1 MKTSGRRRGR
11 KEGGRKSTKMEFIN
25 LSLVNLQTE
34 ERNVI
39 EVKGEFVTPQTE
51 GAAEVE
57 PAVAPAVEPEQDV
70 EPERETPLSRKK
82 ARKSLSSK
90 WSAKWR
96 TKWTVTSR
104 RLKFRKSPPKTNL
117 ELEFVTPQTEGAAEV
132 EPEVAPEVEPEQ
144 EVQPE
149 QETPLLRSSRYVCD
163 TCKKK
168 FTYQKNWMKHSC
180 GTPIPPEE
188 LRCELCGTEFTQKN
202 NKRRHMRSKH
212 ENPAHFSCE
221 YCKKTYSRADNCKAH
236 IKVCPLKLSD
246 LE

>member
-11 KEGGRKSTKMEFIN
+11 KEGGRKRM
-25 LSLVNLQTE
+25 NLQTE
-34 ERNVI
+34 EKHVI
-39 EVKGEFVTPQTE
+39 AVQAEFVTPE
-51 GAAEVE
+51 GVE
-57 PAVAPAVEPEQDV
+57 EMVPAVASEEEQV
-70 EPERETPLSRKK
+70 QEMQAEQGTPLLSKK
-82 ARKSLSSK
+82 GRKSLVSK
-90 WSAKWR
+90 WCTKWK

-104 RLKFRKSPPKTNL
+104 QLKFRKTPPKTNL
-117 ELEFVTPQTEGAAEV
+117 K
-132 EPEVAPEVEPEQ
+132 Q
-144 EVQPE
+144 EK
-149 QETPLLRSSRYVCD
+149 TRSSRYVCD